1 MIPAGYRCIECGG
14 TEAHA
19 EACGQPA
26 REAPR
31 WGPSPLE
38 GVIRAM
44 CGSKSRT
51 SFREAT
57 LSPPDVADRPLGN
70 IAAARFAIQDRLARE
85 SAAFFDR
92 CAEEDS
98 REQLWRS
105 DGGPMEGLRF
115 KP

>member
-1 MIPAGYRCIECGG
+1 MIPTGYRCIECDG

-19 EACGQPA
+19 ETCGQPA
-26 REAPR
+26 RDHEASRQAWYEEVARYTRPDAPKYKR
-31 WGPSPLE
+31 VDLPKYGSGPPSAFAE
-38 GVIRAM
+38 YM
-44 CGSKSRT
+44 Q
-51 SFREAT
+51 REAN
-57 LSPPDVADRPLGN
+57 AY
-70 IAAARFAIQDRLARE
+70 AEQ
-85 SAAFFDR
+85 